1 MFEDLQLFQ
10 TGLSSF
16 SDNLF
21 NVVEGL
27 PNPYANLT
35 SFTLLSNG
43 YTAYKENSISDLTNL
58 NNDIFNLILPGS

>member
-35 SFTLLSNG
+35 SFTHLSEGLSEGLGNLTSFTLL
-43 YTAYKENSISDLTNL
+43 TLHT
-58 NNDIFNLILPGS
+58 